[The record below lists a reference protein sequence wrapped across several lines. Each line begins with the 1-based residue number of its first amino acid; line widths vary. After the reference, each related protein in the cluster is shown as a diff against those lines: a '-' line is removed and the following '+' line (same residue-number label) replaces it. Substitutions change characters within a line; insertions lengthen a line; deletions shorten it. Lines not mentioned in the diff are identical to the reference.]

1 LRFRALVGAH
11 RLESLAHG
19 CTVIDQFPKSRRG
32 ASALLLAV
40 LLGAAACSD
49 DIPVIPPQDTETGGT
64 SSSGTD
70 TNPPVGSSTAVVDST
85 DTASGTG
92 DSGASSSGADSTG
105 SSSTGETEGTTGE
118 PVIAGRTV
126 SQLVNAGTRT
136 SSRNYTL
143 VHTLGQP
150 SPLQSTHASPSYR
163 LQGGLVGANGSPP

>member
-1 LRFRALVGAH
+1 MKDCLHERWRQ
-11 RLESLAHG
+11 RW
-19 CTVIDQFPKSRRG
+19 RG
-32 ASALLLAV
+32 TSALLLAV
-40 LLGAAACSD
+40 LLGTAGCAD
-49 DIPVIPPQDTETGGT
+49 DTPVIPPQDTETGGGT

-70 TNPPVGSSTAVVDST
+70 GEPPTGSSTAVVDST

-92 DSGASSSGADSTG
+92 GSSSSSGADSTG

-118 PVIAGRTV
+118 PVIAGRTM
-126 SQLVNAGTRT
+126 SQLVTAGTRT
-136 SSRNYTL
+136 SSRSYTL

>member
-1 LRFRALVGAH
+1 
-11 RLESLAHG
+11 
-19 CTVIDQFPKSRRG
+19 VIDHFPKSRRG

-85 DTASGTG
+85 DTASGSG
-92 DSGASSSGADSTG
+92 DSGASSSSGADSTG

-118 PVIAGRTV
+118 PVIAGRTM